1 MCTFVLLS
9 RPGHAWPLLCAANR
23 DESLA
28 RPWRPPAAHWPDR
41 PGVVGGLDLLGGG
54 TWMAARGGMVAA
66 VLNRRHSLGPAPG
79 KRSRGQ
85 LPLDAL
91 RHPTAH
97 AAAHALAQE
106 DAAAWRP
113 FNLVVADRDAAFLL
127 RGLGEGRPDAVPL
140 SPGLHMVTAFD
151 PDDPASPRVARHLP
165 RFRAAA
171 PPAPPDWGAWR
182 DILLDPTGPAGS
194 EIHVPASDGFGT
206 VCSSLLG
213 SHAGGATRWMFSGG
227 GKFAEVEARLGSAQT
242 RKGSEDPLIPFT

>member
-9 RPGHAWPLLCAANR
+9 RPGHAWPLLVAANR

-54 TWMAARGGMVAA
+54 TWMAARDGMVAA
-66 VLNRRHSLGPAPG
+66 VLNRRLSLGPAPG

-91 RHPTAH
+91 RHSTAL

-113 FNLVVADRDAAFLL
+113 FNLVLADRDAAFLL
-127 RGLGEGRPDAVPL
+127 RGLGVGRPEPVSLP
-140 SPGLHMVTAFD
+140 PGLHMVTAFD
-151 PDDPASPRVARHLP
+151 PNDLASARVRRHLP
-165 RFRAAA
+165 RFEAAA
-171 PPAPPDWGAWR
+171 PPQPPNWAPWC
-182 DILLDPTGPAGS
+182 DILLDPSGPAGS

-206 VCSSLLG
+206 VCSSLLEL
-213 SHAGGATRWMFSGG
+213 HAGGETQWLFSDGAE
-227 GKFAEVEARLGSAQT
+227 FAEVAGKAGLCP
-242 RKGSEDPLIPFT
+242 DPPKA

>member
-28 RPWRPPAAHWPDR
+28 RPWRPPATHWPDQ

-97 AAAHALAQE
+97 AAAHALAAQ
-106 DAAAWRP
+106 DATAWRP

-127 RGLGEGRPDAVPL
+127 RGLGEGRPEPVCLP
-140 SPGLHMVTAFD
+140 PGVHMLTAFD

-165 RFRAAA
+165 RFRAAT
-171 PPAPPDWGAWR
+171 PPEPPDWAAWR
-182 DILLDPTGPAGS
+182 DILLDQTGPAGS

-213 SHAGGATRWMFSGG
+213 LHAGGATQCMVSGG
-227 GKFAEVEARLGSAQT
+227 GEFAEVEAS
-242 RKGSEDPLIPFT
+242 